1 MSTNLP
7 PSDPQLPAEARPAA
21 SVTELL
27 AGARSGDARALH
39 RLFTLVYDELHRLAR
54 SHRRKWSGNE
64 TMNTTALVHEAFLKL
79 AGSNAPDFHNRT
91 HFFATASMA
100 MRQVLVNY
108 AEHRR
113 SAKCGGGVPH
123 DELDE
128 EALVA
133 DDALDELLD
142 LDKAIRELEARNP
155 RAARVV
161 ECRVFGGLSVEET
174 AQALDIS
181 PATVK
186 REWQLASAILYRAV
200 APRGE

>member
-1 MSTNLP
+1 MVPADDP
-7 PSDPQLPAEARPAA
+7 PLDPLASAA
-21 SVTELL
+21 PGASITQLL
-27 AGARSGDARALH
+27 AGMRAGDDGAQRELFGRA
-39 RLFTLVYDELHRLAR
+39 YDELRRLAR

-79 AGSNAPDFHNRT
+79 AGNEASGFQNRT

-113 SAKCGGGVPH
+113 AAKCGGGALH
-123 DELDE
+123 EELDE

-142 LDKAIRELEARNP
+142 LDKAMRELDGRNP

-174 AQALDIS
+174 AEALEIS

-186 REWQLASAILYRAV
+186 REWQLASALLYRAV
-200 APRGE
+200 SPRGE

>member
-1 MSTNLP
+1 MTSCPVAPDASPGP
-7 PSDPQLPAEARPAA
+7 PHHAAA
-21 SVTELL
+21 SVTALL
-27 AGARSGDARALH
+27 DSARAGDAQAMH

-54 SHRRKWSGNE
+54 SHRRKWSGND

-79 AGSNAPDFHNRT
+79 AGQDGPGFHNRT

-113 SAKCGGGVPH
+113 AAKCGGGVLH
-123 DELDE
+123 EALDDN
-128 EALVA
+128 ALVA
-133 DDALDELLD
+133 DDAIDELLD
-142 LDKAIRELEARNP
+142 LDKAMRDLEARHP

-174 AQALDIS
+174 AAALDVS
-181 PATVK
+181 AATVK
-186 REWQLASAILYRAV
+186 REWQLASAILVRDV
-200 APRGE
+200 TRSS

>member
-1 MSTNLP
+1 MSETVMVPADGP
-7 PSDPQLPAEARPAA
+7 PVDPLAPAA
-21 SVTELL
+21 PGASITQLL
-27 AGARSGDARALH
+27 DDMRAGDAGAQRE
-39 RLFTLVYDELHRLAR
+39 LFGRVYDELHRLAR

-79 AGSNAPDFHNRT
+79 AGNEAPGFHSRT

-113 SAKCGGGVPH
+113 AAKCGGGALH
-123 DELDE
+123 EQLDD

-142 LDKAIRELEARNP
+142 LDKAMRELDSRNP

-161 ECRVFGGLSVEET
+161 ERSEEHT
-174 AQALDIS
+174 SELQS
-181 PATVK
+181 
-186 REWQLASAILYRAV
+186 
-200 APRGE
+200 

>member
-1 MSTNLP
+1 MST
-7 PSDPQLPAEARPAA
+7 RPAPPDALPDAAATPGA
-21 SVTELL
+21 SVTALL
-27 AGARSGDARALH
+27 AGARAGDAKAMH
-39 RLFTLVYDELHRLAR
+39 RLFVLVYDELHRLAR

-79 AGSNAPDFHNRT
+79 AGSDTPGFHNRT

-113 SAKCGGGVPH
+113 AAKCGGGALH
-123 DELDE
+123 EELDE

-133 DDALDELLD
+133 DDAIDELLD
-142 LDKAIRELEARNP
+142 LDKAMRELDGRSP

-174 AQALDIS
+174 AEALEIS

-186 REWQLASAILYRAV
+186 REWQLASALLYRAV
-200 APRGE
+200 SPRGE

>member
-1 MSTNLP
+1 MVPADDP
-7 PSDPQLPAEARPAA
+7 PLDPLA
-21 SVTELL
+21 SATPGASITQLL
-27 AGARSGDARALH
+27 AGMRAGDDGAQRELFGRA
-39 RLFTLVYDELHRLAR
+39 YDELRRLAR

-79 AGSNAPDFHNRT
+79 AGNEASGFQNRT

-113 SAKCGGGVPH
+113 AAKCGGGALH
-123 DELDE
+123 EELDE

-142 LDKAIRELEARNP
+142 LDKAMRELDGRNP

-174 AQALDIS
+174 AEALEIS

-186 REWQLASAILYRAV
+186 REWQLASALLYRAV
-200 APRGE
+200 SPRGE